1 MQPRTFKNFQPND
14 GVRNVKTGE
23 VFEIIERI
31 TRFCKGCKCKPSN
44 PCDTFKENTTL
55 VIKSQRGI
63 WQITLKEINTKFVNN
78 EIDEVTYINGQWN

>member
-14 GVRNVKTGE
+14 AIRNKKGE

-31 TRFCKGCKCKPSN
+31 TRFCKGCSCKPSN

-63 WQITLKEINTKFVNN
+63 WQMTLKEINTKFVNN
-78 EIDEVTYINGQWN
+78 EIDEVTYKNGQWN